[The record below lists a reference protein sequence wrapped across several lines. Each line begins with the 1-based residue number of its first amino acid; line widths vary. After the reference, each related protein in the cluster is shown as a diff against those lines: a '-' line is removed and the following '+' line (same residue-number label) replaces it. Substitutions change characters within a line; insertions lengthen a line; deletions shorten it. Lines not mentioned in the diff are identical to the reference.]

1 MMTII
6 EKLEQIEPIVRRSMN
21 GYNAD
26 VIREAIKELKKLQV
40 TINKSDAK
48 AYEVTSLGSSASKT
62 FEVTIPGNLD
72 SDPVQEVD
80 LENDTV
86 EGDDY

>member
-1 MMTII
+1 MTII

-40 TINKSDAK
+40 TINKSEVR
-48 AYEVTSLGSSASKT
+48 AY
-62 FEVTIPGNLD
+62 EVTIPGNLD

-86 EGDDY
+86 EGNDY

>member
-1 MMTII
+1 VLEEMTII
-6 EKLEQIEPIVRRSMN
+6 EKLQQIEPIVRRSMN

-26 VIREAIKELKKLQV
+26 VIREAIEELKKLQV
-40 TINKSDAK
+40 TINRSDAR
-48 AYEVTSLGSSASKT
+48 AY
-62 FEVTIPGNLD
+62 EVTIPGNLD

>member
-1 MMTII
+1 MTII
-6 EKLEQIEPIVRRSMN
+6 EKLEQIEPNVRRTMN

-26 VIREAIKELKKLQV
+26 IIKEAIEELKKLQV
-40 TINKSDAK
+40 TINRSDAR
-48 AYEVTSLGSSASKT
+48 AY
-62 FEVTIPGNLD
+62 EVTIPGNLD

-80 LENDTV
+80 LEIGNV

>member
-1 MMTII
+1 MTII
-6 EKLEQIEPIVRRSMN
+6 EKLQQIEPNVRRTMN

-26 VIREAIKELKKLQV
+26 IIKEAIEELKKLQV
-40 TINKSDAK
+40 TINRSDTR
-48 AYEVTSLGSSASKT
+48 AY
-62 FEVTIPGNLD
+62 EVTIPGNLD
-72 SDPVQEVD
+72 FDPVQEVD

>member
-1 MMTII
+1 MTII
-6 EKLEQIEPIVRRSMN
+6 EKLEQIEPNVRRTMN

-26 VIREAIKELKKLQV
+26 VIKEAIEELKKIQV
-40 TINKSDAK
+40 TINRSDTRD
-48 AYEVTSLGSSASKT
+48 Y
-62 FEVTIPGNLD
+62 EVTIPGNLD

-80 LENDTV
+80 LENGNV

>member
-1 MMTII
+1 MTII
-6 EKLEQIEPIVRRSMN
+6 EKLQQIEPNVRRTMN
-21 GYNAD
+21 GYNAG
-26 VIREAIKELKKLQV
+26 IIKEAIEELKKLQV
-40 TINKSDAK
+40 TINRSDTR
-48 AYEVTSLGSSASKT
+48 AY
-62 FEVTIPGNLD
+62 EVTIPGNLD